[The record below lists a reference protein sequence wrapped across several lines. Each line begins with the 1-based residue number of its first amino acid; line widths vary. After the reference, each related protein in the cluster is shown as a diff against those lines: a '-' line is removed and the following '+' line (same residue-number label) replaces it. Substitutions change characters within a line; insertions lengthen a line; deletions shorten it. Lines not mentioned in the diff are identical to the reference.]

1 MTNLSELSTE
11 ELLRALPDEDLR
23 RMAQQPEAPSVVGDV
38 LRSIPAGVVRGA
50 AGIAGLP
57 GMVSRFGEQAFD
69 ATVGRAANAILGPL
83 SPEGQAALD
92 RSRGVTQATT
102 PSGIVG
108 GVERA
113 TGGQLYQP
121 QTMPG
126 RITGSM
132 AEWGTGAA
140 LGPLRALPTAIGL
153 GAAGGA
159 ASQGLDEYLNSR
171 GLSADS
177 WQRRFLPPAAGVAT
191 AVGLGVPLARRGAPG
206 DIVEQRLQ
214 GAADDPAALAAAR
227 ERLATGQQI
236 GVPLTPA
243 EALGDQGAALQ
254 QLTGN
259 VAASPQGGQLAAALR
274 GRQNQVTNAV
284 RGPGGFL
291 ERVSPDASP
300 AVPMAARS
308 AATSPLYQRAATESI
323 DPAGLGAEN
332 VLSGVVPQVRDRMV
346 EAGANNPLGRQ
357 YGRYMENLT
366 TPEAGEQTMRVGPL
380 QTLYQNTRDNILPA
394 PEAMAGAD
402 RAALGARLSG
412 GLGPA
417 NQALGQRLEELSP
430 TFAQAQQTFRDMSGR
445 VNAAG
450 IREGFDQLY
459 ERALQS
465 GTTRATNPTVGAQ
478 LAQALRG
485 REGGLRANEFEEA
498 IRVAAR
504 GTGRNEDDA
513 VREANRMMDALA
525 QTGRIPGIGSETA
538 PRQALTT
545 EARRSF
551 VAALM
556 SLPRDLVGSGTLSNL
571 ARDVTER
578 GTYGRLSQALMPGG
592 PQSIDDLL
600 ALAGRGVPARQGALA
615 ARALTISE
623 APGRLQERRR

>member
-23 RMAQQPEAPSVVGDV
+23 RLAQQPEAPGMVGDV
-38 LRSIPAGVVRGA
+38 LRAIPAGVVRGA

-57 GMVSRFGEQAFD
+57 GMVSRLGEQAFD

-83 SPEGQAALD
+83 PPEGQAALN
-92 RSRGVTQATT
+92 RARGVTQATT
-102 PSGIVG
+102 PSGLVG
-108 GVERA
+108 GAEA
-113 TGGQLYQP
+113 AAGGPLYQP
-121 QTMPG
+121 QTIPG
-126 RITGSM
+126 HIAGSA

-140 LGPLRALPTAIGL
+140 IGPLRGLPTAIAL
-153 GAAGGA
+153 GAAGGG
-159 ASQGLDEYLNSR
+159 ASGGLDQYLASR
-171 GLSADS
+171 GYAPDS
-177 WQRRFLPPAAGVAT
+177 WQRTVLPTAAGVLT
-191 AVGLGVPLARRGAPG
+191 TVGLGIPVARRGAPG

-214 GAADDPAALAAAR
+214 GVADDPAALTAAR

-259 VAASPQGGQLAAALR
+259 IAASPQGGPLAAALR

-323 DPAGLGAEN
+323 DPAGLGAQN
-332 VLSGVVPQVRDRMV
+332 VLSGVVPQVRDRLT
-346 EAGANNPLGRQ
+346 ESGANNPLGRQ
-357 YGRYMENLT
+357 YGRYLENLT

-394 PEAMAGAD
+394 PMSLAPAD
-402 RAALGARLSG
+402 RAALDARLAG

-430 TFAQAQQTFRDMSGR
+430 TFAQAQQTFRDMSPR

-450 IREGFDQLY
+450 IREGFDQVY

-485 REGGLRANEFEEA
+485 REGGLRAGEFEEA

-504 GTGRNEDDA
+504 GTGRNEDEA

-538 PRQALTT
+538 PRQALTA
-545 EARRSF
+545 ESRRSL
-551 VAALM
+551 VASLM
-556 SLPRDLVGSGTLSNL
+556 SLPRDLAGGGAIANRL
-571 ARDVTER
+571 RDMSER
-578 GTYGRLSQALMPGG
+578 GTYGRLSQALMPAG
-592 PQSIDDLL
+592 PESIDELL
-600 ALAGRGVPARQGALA
+600 ALAGRGVPARQGAIA
-615 ARALTISE
+615 ARALTITES
-623 APGRLQERRR
+623 PGRLQERRR

>member
-23 RMAQQPEAPSVVGDV
+23 RLAQQPEAPGVVSDM
-38 LRSIPAGVVRGA
+38 LRSAPGAIMRGA

-57 GMVSRFGEQAFD
+57 GMVSRLGEQAFD
-69 ATVGRAANAILGPL
+69 ATVGRAFDYMTGAPRGTAERMREAGPNITRHL
-83 SPEGQAALD
+83 
-92 RSRGVTQATT
+92 T
-102 PSGIVG
+102 PSGIIG
-108 GVERA
+108 GIEAAAGGPMYRA
-113 TGGQLYQP
+113 
-121 QTMPG
+121 QTTPG
-126 RITGSM
+126 RISES
-132 AEWGTGAA
+132 AVEWGTGAA

-159 ASQGLDEYLNSR
+159 ASQGLDEYLRST
-171 GLSADS
+171 GLPDDS
-177 WQRRFLPPAAGVAT
+177 WQRRFLPPAAGIAT
-191 AVGLGVPLARRGAPG
+191 TVGLGIPLARRGAPG

-227 ERLATGQQI
+227 ERLTTGQQV

-323 DPAGLGAEN
+323 DPAGLGAQN

-417 NQALGQRLEELSP
+417 NQALGQRLEELNP
-430 TFAQAQQTFRDMSGR
+430 TFAQAQQTFRDMSPR

-450 IREGFDQLY
+450 IREGFDQIY

-465 GTTRATNPTVGAQ
+465 GTTRANNPTVGAQ

-504 GTGRNEDDA
+504 GTGRNEDAA
-513 VREANRMMDALA
+513 VREANRLMDALA
-525 QTGRIPGIGSETA
+525 QTARIPGVGSETA

-545 EARRSF
+545 EARRSV

-592 PQSIDDLL
+592 PETLDNLL
-600 ALAGRGVPARQGALA
+600 ALAGRGVPSRQGAIA
-615 ARALTISE
+615 ARALTLSE
-623 APGRLQERRR
+623 APGRIQERRR

>member
-23 RMAQQPEAPSVVGDV
+23 RLAQQPEAPSVVGDI
-38 LRSIPAGVVRGA
+38 LRSAPGAVMRGA
-50 AGIAGLP
+50 AGIVGLP
-57 GMVSRFGEQAFD
+57 GMVSRLGEQAFD
-69 ATVGRAANAILGPL
+69 ATVGRAFDYMTGAPRGTAERMREAGPNITRHL
-83 SPEGQAALD
+83 
-92 RSRGVTQATT
+92 T

-108 GVERA
+108 GIEAAAGGPMYRA
-113 TGGQLYQP
+113 
-121 QTMPG
+121 QTTPG
-126 RITGSM
+126 RISES
-132 AEWGTGAA
+132 AVEWGTGAA

-159 ASQGLDEYLNSR
+159 ASQGLDEYLRST
-171 GLSADS
+171 GLPDDS
-177 WQRRFLPPAAGVAT
+177 WQRRFLPPAAGIAT
-191 AVGLGVPLARRGAPG
+191 TVGLGIPLARRGAPG

-214 GAADDPAALAAAR
+214 GVADDPAALAAAR
-227 ERLATGQQI
+227 ERLTTGQQV

-259 VAASPQGGQLAAALR
+259 VAASPQGGPLAAALR

-291 ERVSPDASP
+291 ERVSPDANP
-300 AVPMAARS
+300 AIPAQART
-308 AATSPLYQRAATESI
+308 AATQPLYRQADMELIPAQAI
-323 DPAGLGAEN
+323 DPVTSAVAEARTRTA
-332 VLSGVVPQVRDRMV
+332 LPAISGYADNLASASRT
-346 EAGANNPLGRQ
+346 GNQ
-357 YGRYMENLT
+357 Y
-366 TPEAGEQTMRVGPL
+366 QVGPL
-380 QTLYQNTRDNILPA
+380 ATLYQETRDRFALPPVNPNA
-394 PEAMAGAD
+394 VSSRTRGE
-402 RAALGARLSG
+402 LGTI
-412 GLGPA
+412 
-417 NQALGQRLEELSP
+417 NQQLLDSLETASP
-430 TFAQAQQTFRDMSGR
+430 TFAQAQQTFRDMSPR

-450 IREGFDQLY
+450 IREGFDQVY

-465 GTTRATNPTVGAQ
+465 GTSRANNPTVGAQ

-504 GTGRNEDDA
+504 GTGRNEDAA
-513 VREANRMMDALA
+513 VREANRLMDALA
-525 QTGRIPGIGSETA
+525 QTARIPGVGSETA

-545 EARRSF
+545 EARRSV

-592 PQSIDDLL
+592 PETLDNLL
-600 ALAGRGVPARQGALA
+600 ALAGRGVPSRQGAIA
-615 ARALTISE
+615 ARALTLSE
-623 APGRLQERRR
+623 APGRIQERRR